1 MPRLRWRRKSR
12 SSNREQERDHQPSQ
26 SSESLSP
33 SSITS
38 SQTADTSTQIA
49 DTTTQIADTTTQ
61 IADTTTQSYYTVGR
75 VSELPPSMA
84 GESSTPLTGAISSD
98 SGFTDDEDGTDSV
111 SPLKKPILKLSEEN
125 VVNVDERDGDGIASP
140 LKEPTLELSEENVVT
155 VDERDGDGI
164 VSPLK
169 EVTQVAALPEKDDL
183 KNIEGNGIHVQ
194 PPKKTTNSAG
204 VLKRM
209 FSFVLPD
216 GGRLTAALVSLIVS
230 SSSNLALPYFVGK
243 VVDRALSNGSVNG
256 RTSSAK
262 TCTNN
267 NNLNFFIGAAG
278 LFACGAMASY
288 IRTYNFNIVSHR
300 VGKRMREMLFSHLLR
315 LDMSFYDE
323 QEMGSGEFVHVLSE
337 DVEAASKIY
346 TDHMSSAIRS
356 SSSAINGSIMLL
368 TISPKLTLLSVGMVS
383 VLPVPFLFQFCS
395 STATVFSFVISMF
408 PGSSHWCIC
417 HGFLKENEGINEK
430 STETRSIGYILCK

>member
-1 MPRLRWRRKSR
+1 MPRFRWRRKFR
-12 SSNREQERDHQPSQ
+12 SSNREHEEGHRSSQ
-26 SSESLSP
+26 SSESTTPLSF
-33 SSITS
+33 TS
-38 SQTADTSTQIA
+38 SQTTDASIS
-49 DTTTQIADTTTQ
+49 
-61 IADTTTQSYYTVGR
+61 SYYTVGR
-75 VSELPPSMA
+75 VFQMDMGPQIPETPQTEFLSSE
-84 GESSTPLTGAISSD
+84 IYC
-98 SGFTDDEDGTDSV
+98 TDDEDGTDKLP
-111 SPLKKPILKLSEEN
+111 PLKEPKWELSKGN

-140 LKEPTLELSEENVVT
+140 LKEPKSTLSQENVVN
-155 VDERDGDGI
+155 VDEWDGNGI
-164 VSPLK
+164 ASPLK
-169 EVTQVAALPEKDDL
+169 EVTQLAALPEEDDL
-183 KNIEGNGIHVQ
+183 KNNVGNSIHAQ
-194 PPKKTTNSAG
+194 PPKKTTNSTG

-243 VVDRALSNGSVNG
+243 AVDRALSNGSVNG

-288 IRTYNFNIVSHR
+288 IRTYNFNIISHR
-300 VGKRMREMLFSHLLR
+300 VGKRMKEMLFSHLLR
-315 LDMSFYDE
+315 LDMSFYDA
-323 QEMGSGEFVHVLSE
+323 QKMGIGEFVYVLSE
-337 DVEAASKIY
+337 DVDAASKIY

-368 TISPKLTLLSVGMVS
+368 TISPKLTLLSIGMVS

-395 STATVFSFVISMF
+395 STTTAFSFVISMF
-408 PGSSHWCIC
+408 TGSSHWCIC

-430 STETRSIGYILCK
+430 STETGSVNYILCR